1 LKLVPQIRT
10 SPAYEKP
17 KTPIYLSI
25 FSDTGKQSILLK
37 NLLPYLYKKAKAE

>member
-1 LKLVPQIRT
+1 MLKLVAQIRT

-25 FSDTGKQSILLK
+25 FSDTGKQSILLR
-37 NLLPYLYKKAKAE
+37 